1 MLIKWLDFA
10 DLHFSFSNADT
21 ENLRAMLK
29 KDIVDLNLNVDF
41 ILMCG
46 DFFYKGDVGE
56 ERRE

>member
-29 KDIVDLNLNVDF
+29 KDIVDLGKTLGSDP
-41 ILMCG
+41 I
-46 DFFYKGDVGE
+46 KKK
-56 ERRE
+56 